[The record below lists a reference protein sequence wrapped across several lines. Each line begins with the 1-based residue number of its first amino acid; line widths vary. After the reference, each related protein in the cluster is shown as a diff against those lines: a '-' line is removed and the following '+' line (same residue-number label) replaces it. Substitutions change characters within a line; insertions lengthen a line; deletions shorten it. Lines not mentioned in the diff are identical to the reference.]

1 MQTSEQNPIT
11 VTYKSGTHPT
21 QGWDTMQV
29 IYSQEGRILN
39 HFLIARDAAGTIV
52 RKTDIVL
59 DRWEI
64 VIDADDLRDFRK
76 CFDDRD
82 RLALEQQCQ
91 CGHSFPSHNKD
102 VRSTNAMRVDGALL
116 PPPPG
121 YDIFSDKPV
130 GESGCAACSCRQY
143 KPAGY

>member
-1 MQTSEQNPIT
+1 MLAKEQHPII

-21 QGWDTMQV
+21 QGWDTMRV
-29 IYSQEGRILN
+29 IYSQGGRVLN
-39 HFLIARDAAGTIV
+39 SFIIARDAAGTIV

-64 VIDADDLRDFRK
+64 INNPDDLRDFRK

-82 RLALEQQCQ
+82 KLAVESCGQ
-91 CGHSFPSHNKD
+91 CGHSFSSHTRD
-102 VRSTNAMRVDGALL
+102 VREANMMRADDALL
-116 PPPPG
+116 PQKG
-121 YDIFSDKPV
+121 YDIFSDKPA
-130 GESGCAACSCRQY
+130 GESGCNECSCRQY